1 MTLVRGLLE
10 NLPLRIASLALAVL
24 LWFVIAGEKTSEMGL
39 AVPVELQTFPQSL
52 ELTGEPV
59 NAVEVRLR
67 ATPGVIQRLG
77 PGDIS
82 AQLDLAG
89 MGEGERIVH
98 LAENNIRVPFGV
110 KVVKISPTII
120 TLNLE
125 RTLQKVVP
133 IRPRLLG
140 RPATGHEVSE
150 VLSDPPEV
158 KISGPKSRVQEVE
171 SAFTEP
177 VSVESAEADVVDDV
191 NLGLEDPLLRIQG
204 TPRVRVTARVRE
216 LREKRSFDGLSV
228 GVRGG
233 TATIAPRR
241 VRVVLEGP
249 ADALKRVRPEDVRP
263 YVDVSGPATG
273 ERIPLAVELLPGQA
287 GVTVHHSEPAELV
300 VRVTKKGS

>member
-1 MTLVRGLLE
+1 MTLVRGLLD
-10 NLPLRIASLALAVL
+10 NLPLRAASLALAAL

-39 AVPVELQTFPQSL
+39 SVPVELQNFPQSL

-77 PGDIS
+77 PGDVS

-89 MGEGERIVH
+89 VGEGERILHV
-98 LAENNIRVPFGV
+98 AENNIRVPFGV
-110 KVVKISPTII
+110 KVVKINPAII

-140 RPATGHEVSE
+140 RPSPGHEVFE
-150 VLSDPPEV
+150 ILSDPPEV
-158 KISGPKSRVQEVE
+158 KIAGPKSRVQEVE

-204 TPRVRVTARVRE
+204 TPRVRVTARVRD
-216 LREKRSFDGLSV
+216 LREKRSFDGLTV
-228 GVRGG
+228 AVRGG
-233 TATIAPRR
+233 AASVTPRH

-249 ADALKRVRPEDVRP
+249 AELLRRVQAADVRP
-263 YVDVSGPATG
+263 YVDVTHPPGG
-273 ERIPLAVELLPGQA
+273 DRMPLAVELLPGRA
-287 GVTVHHSEPAELV
+287 GVTVHHSEPADV
-300 VRVTKKGS
+300 AVRITKKGS